1 MTAQEE
7 LYRIKITRELVFE
20 LERELEVLSI
30 ELREM
35 VDNGRYPLDRDNPEK
50 SYMNGIKR
58 GMLGGNISQIK
69 CVINRLEH
77 KLWLNP
83 NPH

>member
-1 MTAQEE
+1 MTPQEE
-7 LYRIKITRELVFE
+7 LYKIKLFRELIFE

-30 ELREM
+30 ERKEM
-35 VDNGRYPLDRDNPEK
+35 IDNGKYPLDRDNPEK
-50 SYMNGIKR
+50 CYMNGIKR

-77 KLWLNP
+77 KL
-83 NPH
+83 